1 MIEHAQRSVPGIDRP
16 DGHLVQ
22 RLLELFFELVYH
34 PDLSGNPSAAS
45 IYFALKEGVYTILID
60 EVDRNESHKE
70 AVLDLLNFSHFRRT
84 AFVSRGDPEKGVRVK
99 YATFCPKIIGG
110 NGSIR
115 VWVKNMRNGKLP

>member
-1 MIEHAQRSVPGIDRP
+1 MRNDRFQGTGVIILGTVYSRIDRP

-60 EVDRNESHKE
+60 EVDRNESH
-70 AVLDLLNFSHFRRT
+70 
-84 AFVSRGDPEKGVRVK
+84 
-99 YATFCPKIIGG
+99 
-110 NGSIR
+110 
-115 VWVKNMRNGKLP
+115 